1 MTDQGRRNGRATGA
15 HRRSSPLRTRLWR
28 VPTKLAAVLTVP
40 LLGFLVVAGV
50 QISDSVRT
58 AADLDAFS
66 HQVALGDEIAALV
79 HELQNERDRSVG
91 MLVSLSTAGSPVR
104 DVAALAPERTAVDRA
119 AARWRTAA
127 GELAADPAL
136 AGPYRAARDR
146 LDQVAP
152 VRAGIGGGWL
162 RAQAAFDAYSGVIA
176 ALHALLPSPV
186 DVVGD
191 AALGRQVRGFSNLAR
206 AKELTAQI
214 RGRLYMLCYG
224 AAFESA
230 PGARLAQARAQ
241 RQAALAGF
249 RADADPA
256 QVSRFEDVVAGQAVR
271 NANRLAETIVAAEPG
286 SGVDP
291 QQWWSASTTELEQLR
306 TVEQDLLAGASEAVA
321 AASGSRWL
329 TTLFGSLVTIVLL
342 LAALLM
348 SIVIGRNMAST
359 LRSLRAQALI
369 VAEIALPGVI
379 EQLRL
384 SPTAALPVHVEPIVV
399 GSQDEVA
406 EVAEAF
412 TAVHLSAVRLAAEQA
427 SMRRNVNE
435 IFIKLSRRSQTLVER
450 QLQLLDT
457 MESAE
462 VDPDKLGNLF
472 RLDHLA
478 ARLRRNDE
486 NLLVL
491 AGGDTARHWNR
502 PKDLNTIVLAATA
515 EVEHYQRVHHDTPDG
530 VFVVGHA
537 VADVVNLL
545 AELLENG
552 TAFSPPDTVVQ
563 VRGHALADGS
573 AELVVADD
581 GIGMSAQLLAEA
593 NSQVSEPVSIDTSAA
608 ERMGLVVVGH
618 LARRHGITVHLASG
632 IRGVTVRVRLP
643 EALIAPEPADE
654 PDAAPPGGDP
664 DADTSALSTLRRRVP
679 TRSEDVL
686 TPDRRSPSIW
696 WTRDADEQPATA
708 AAAEPVPEPPAL
720 TKAGLPAR
728 TRRAVPQANQVAA
741 TRYEADPDALGDT
754 LTRLYEGVRRAEA
767 EDGPEAVAATEPQA
781 TSPEPPAA
789 SEPEQDDAEG
799 RTEAERQLTQP
810 AGK

>member
-1 MTDQGRRNGRATGA
+1 MTDQGRRSGRATGA
-15 HRRSSPLRTRLWR
+15 HRRMSPLRTRLWR

-66 HQVALGDEIAALV
+66 RQVALGDEITNLV

-91 MLVSLSTAGSPVR
+91 MLVSLSAGGSPVR
-104 DVAALAPERTAVDRA
+104 DVAGLAPERTAVDRA

-127 GELAADPAL
+127 AALAADPAL
-136 AGPYRAARDR
+136 SGPYLAARDR

-152 VRAGIGGGWL
+152 VRAGVGGGWL
-162 RAQAAFDAYSGVIA
+162 RAQAAFDAYTGVIA
-176 ALHALLPSPV
+176 ALHALLPAPV
-186 DVVGD
+186 DVGGD
-191 AALGRQVRGFSNLAR
+191 DTLGRQVRGFTNLAR

-224 AAFESA
+224 VTFETA
-230 PGARLAQARAQ
+230 PGARIAQSRAQ
-241 RQAALAGF
+241 RQAALAAF

-306 TVEQDLLAGASEAVA
+306 TVEQDLLSGASEAVA

-329 TTLFGSLVTIVLL
+329 TTLFGSLITILLL

-348 SIVIGRNMAST
+348 SIVIGRNMAAA
-359 LRSLRAQALI
+359 LRSLRTQALI
-369 VAEIALPGVI
+369 VAEVALPGVI

-384 SPTAALPVHVEPIVV
+384 SPTTAPPVHVEPIII
-399 GSQDEVA
+399 GSRDEVA

-462 VDPDKLGNLF
+462 VDPDKLSSLF

-515 EVEHYQRVHHDTPDG
+515 EVEHYERVHHDTPDG
-530 VFVVGHA
+530 VYVVGHA

-552 TAFSPPDTVVQ
+552 TAFSPPDTTVQ
-563 VRGHALADGS
+563 VRGNPLADGS
-573 AELVVADD
+573 AELVVVDD
-581 GIGMSAQLLAEA
+581 GIGMSDQQLAEA

-618 LARRHGITVHLASG
+618 LARRHGITVRLSSG
-632 IRGVTVRVRLP
+632 IRGVTVRVLLP
-643 EALIAPEPADE
+643 EALIAPVPADE
-654 PDAAPPGGDP
+654 PETAPPSGEP
-664 DADTSALSTLRRRVP
+664 DGSAMSTLRRRVP
-679 TRSEDVL
+679 TRAEDVL
-686 TPDRRSPSIW
+686 TPERRAPSIW
-696 WTRDADEQPATA
+696 WNRDAAEQA
-708 AAAEPVPEPPAL
+708 AAAPQAEAAAPPAL
-720 TKAGLPAR
+720 TKAGLPTR
-728 TRRAVPQANQVAA
+728 TRRSVPQAAPVDT

-767 EDGPEAVAATEPQA
+767 EDGTGPGASAPVA
-781 TSPEPPAA
+781 PEPPAA
-789 SEPEQDDAEG
+789 TEPEQDDAAG
-799 RTEAERQLTQP
+799 RTEADRQLTQP